1 MRKVLA
7 LSCLLALS
15 FVASGPTQAAPSE
28 ASKASAQEKTS
39 LHFNFNGK
47 EYFHRWSKN
56 NQNEFTPED
65 QPDLEKWQDM
75 VTINVL
81 PAVKTGEQ
89 LSEFANKT
97 LGKYAQFG
105 KIIRTNSKPKTEK
118 KLAEHL
124 AVAIL
129 GDPKF
134 VETVFARFV
143 VVDEHGMAIIFS
155 HRVYGE
161 KVGAEASKYL
171 REHGEETENFLM
183 AWDKMPHPTKLM
195 SLPQSAK

>member
-1 MRKVLA
+1 MRKILA
-7 LSCLLALS
+7 LSCLALS
-15 FVASGPTQAAPSE
+15 FFAIVPSLAAAPE
-28 ASKASAQEKTS
+28 ASKASAKGANV

-47 EYFHRWSKN
+47 EYFHRWSKD

-65 QPDLEKWQDM
+65 QADLDKWHDM

-81 PAVKTGEQ
+81 PAVQTGEQ
-89 LSEFANKT
+89 LSEFANKV

-118 KLAEHL
+118 KMAEHL

-143 VVDEHGMAIIFS
+143 VVDEHGLGIIFS

-171 REHGEETENFLM
+171 REHGEEIETFLM
-183 AWDKMPHPTKLM
+183 AWDKMPHPSKLL
-195 SLPQSAK
+195 SLPQSTK